1 MRKLFALL
9 LAVVMTVSLCACGS
23 KDDTNGGND
32 ANSGK
37 TYTLT
42 WAGIGSNDA
51 IDTWI
56 ANEAASRI
64 AAATDNHVIINVFPS
79 SQLGDL
85 TQAYDEIMAGSIDMG
100 LFTVYGNYDII
111 NEMNFTCFLTSN
123 LDEWR
128 EVYAEGG
135 FIYDTLKQVQADRG
149 VTLMGFW
156 PSGYLGL
163 GFAKLAEGADTLFD
177 CTVEK
182 KELLRVPGMD
192 TMMASAQALGYK
204 TTTINYSDVYTALQ
218 TGVCDGSWNGGAY
231 FLIVLCAIFLEK
243 YLLTITASATFYVL
257 IPLSCALCA
266 AYILSSKRFFGELA
280 WKIVC
285 FGLAIVLIVPTSVYV
300 SNVIEETYN
309 TSISTTIEDAKRVTE
324 EIQTDDSTNN
334 TEESYGIS
342 GLFSKVTEGI
352 SKATMKTVDK
362 FKRVLNNMIEA
373 LAVMLVTSCLIPIL
387 VIVFFSWLVKLI
399 FGINIPL
406 SCHANMSSFG
416 AQNQPSGLF

>member
-231 FLIVLCAIFLEK
+231 ANYQSFRDVLKYYVDYRVCNDVYSMIMNTAKLESLPAE
-243 YLLTITASATFYVL
+243 YQEIITSTIAEVL
-257 IPLSCALCA
+257 GEGVTKIGEQEAQSLKDME
-266 AYILSSKRFFGELA
+266 AYGIE
-280 WKIVC
+280 V
-285 FGLAIVLIVPTSVYV
+285 IVPTDEQRAAMKAYFIE
-300 SNVIEETYN
+300 NVWPTFAQY
-309 TSISTTIEDAKRVTE
+309 
-324 EIQTDDSTNN
+324 
-334 TEESYGIS
+334 YGQENI
-342 GLFSKVTEGI
+342 
-352 SKATMKTVDK
+352 D
-362 FKRVLNNMIEA
+362 
-373 LAVMLVTSCLIPIL
+373 
-387 VIVFFSWLVKLI
+387 KLI
-399 FGINIPL
+399 SL
-406 SCHANMSSFG
+406 TSK
-416 AQNQPSGLF
+416 

>member
-56 ANEAASRI
+56 ANESASRI

-100 LFTVYGNYDII
+100 LFTVYGSYDII
-111 NEMNFTCFLTSN
+111 NEMNFTCFLTSD

-163 GFAKLAEGADTLFD
+163 GFAQLAEGADTLFD

-231 FLIVLCAIFLEK
+231 ANYQAFRDVLKYYVDYRVCNDVYSMIMNTAKLESLPAE
-243 YLLTITASATFYVL
+243 YQEIITSTIAEVL
-257 IPLSCALCA
+257 DEGVTKIGEQEAQSLKDME
-266 AYILSSKRFFGELA
+266 AYGIE
-280 WKIVC
+280 V
-285 FGLAIVLIVPTSVYV
+285 IVPTDEQRAAMKAYFIE
-300 SNVIEETYN
+300 NVWPTFAQY
-309 TSISTTIEDAKRVTE
+309 
-324 EIQTDDSTNN
+324 
-334 TEESYGIS
+334 YGQENI
-342 GLFSKVTEGI
+342 
-352 SKATMKTVDK
+352 D
-362 FKRVLNNMIEA
+362 
-373 LAVMLVTSCLIPIL
+373 
-387 VIVFFSWLVKLI
+387 KLI
-399 FGINIPL
+399 SL
-406 SCHANMSSFG
+406 TSK
-416 AQNQPSGLF
+416 

>member
-231 FLIVLCAIFLEK
+231 ANYQSFRDVLKYYVDYRVCNDVYSMIMNTAKLESLPAE
-243 YLLTITASATFYVL
+243 YQEIITSTIAEVL
-257 IPLSCALCA
+257 DESVTKIGEQEAQSLKDME
-266 AYILSSKRFFGELA
+266 AYGIE
-280 WKIVC
+280 V
-285 FGLAIVLIVPTSVYV
+285 IVPTDEQRAAMKAYFIE
-300 SNVIEETYN
+300 NVWPTFAQY
-309 TSISTTIEDAKRVTE
+309 
-324 EIQTDDSTNN
+324 
-334 TEESYGIS
+334 YGQENI
-342 GLFSKVTEGI
+342 
-352 SKATMKTVDK
+352 D
-362 FKRVLNNMIEA
+362 
-373 LAVMLVTSCLIPIL
+373 
-387 VIVFFSWLVKLI
+387 KLI
-399 FGINIPL
+399 SL
-406 SCHANMSSFG
+406 TSK
-416 AQNQPSGLF
+416 

>member
-1 MRKLFALL
+1 MTQPSTYQNSLNTLQGKQETVLELT
-9 LAVVMTVSLCACGS
+9 AVSA
-23 KDDTNGGND
+23 
-32 ANSGK
+32 
-37 TYTLT
+37 
-42 WAGIGSNDA
+42 
-51 IDTWI
+51 
-56 ANEAASRI
+56 AASTAITVLPGDVATPI
-64 AAATDNHVIINVFPS
+64 AD
-79 SQLGDL
+79 
-85 TQAYDEIMAGSIDMG
+85 
-100 LFTVYGNYDII
+100 
-111 NEMNFTCFLTSN
+111 
-123 LDEWR
+123 
-128 EVYAEGG
+128 
-135 FIYDTLKQVQADRG
+135 
-149 VTLMGFW
+149 
-156 PSGYLGL
+156 
-163 GFAKLAEGADTLFD
+163 KLADLSG
-177 CTVEK
+177 
-182 KELLRVPGMD
+182 
-192 TMMASAQALGYK
+192 
-204 TTTINYSDVYTALQ
+204 
-218 TGVCDGSWNGGAY
+218 Y

-266 AYILSSKRFFGELA
+266 ACILSTKRFFGELA

-352 SKATMKTVDK
+352 SKATTKTVDK

-387 VIVFFSWLVKLI
+387 VIVFFFWLVKLI

-406 SCHANMSSFG
+406 
-416 AQNQPSGLF
+416 PSHDSITKAKPMAHQKQDN

>member
-231 FLIVLCAIFLEK
+231 ANYQSFRDVLKYYVDYRVCNDVYSMIMNTAKLESLPAE
-243 YLLTITASATFYVL
+243 YQEIITSTIAEVL
-257 IPLSCALCA
+257 DEGITKIGEQEAQSLKDME
-266 AYILSSKRFFGELA
+266 AYGIE
-280 WKIVC
+280 V
-285 FGLAIVLIVPTSVYV
+285 IVPTDEQRAAMKAYFIE
-300 SNVIEETYN
+300 NVWPTFAQY
-309 TSISTTIEDAKRVTE
+309 
-324 EIQTDDSTNN
+324 
-334 TEESYGIS
+334 YGQENI
-342 GLFSKVTEGI
+342 
-352 SKATMKTVDK
+352 D
-362 FKRVLNNMIEA
+362 
-373 LAVMLVTSCLIPIL
+373 
-387 VIVFFSWLVKLI
+387 KLI
-399 FGINIPL
+399 SL
-406 SCHANMSSFG
+406 TSK
-416 AQNQPSGLF
+416 

>member
-1 MRKLFALL
+1 
-9 LAVVMTVSLCACGS
+9 
-23 KDDTNGGND
+23 
-32 ANSGK
+32 
-37 TYTLT
+37 
-42 WAGIGSNDA
+42 
-51 IDTWI
+51 
-56 ANEAASRI
+56 
-64 AAATDNHVIINVFPS
+64 
-79 SQLGDL
+79 
-85 TQAYDEIMAGSIDMG
+85 
-100 LFTVYGNYDII
+100 
-111 NEMNFTCFLTSN
+111 
-123 LDEWR
+123 
-128 EVYAEGG
+128 
-135 FIYDTLKQVQADRG
+135 
-149 VTLMGFW
+149 
-156 PSGYLGL
+156 
-163 GFAKLAEGADTLFD
+163 
-177 CTVEK
+177 
-182 KELLRVPGMD
+182 
-192 TMMASAQALGYK
+192 
-204 TTTINYSDVYTALQ
+204 
-218 TGVCDGSWNGGAY
+218 
-231 FLIVLCAIFLEK
+231 LEK

-285 FGLAIVLIVPTSVYV
+285 FGLSIVLIVPTSVYV

-406 SCHANMSSFG
+406 
-416 AQNQPSGLF
+416 PSHDSITKAKPMAHQKQDN